1 MGKRKATLYSTRAAI
16 SPTLVLS
23 MLSTHLDDDMR
34 ALRGGCCANLGPLFR
49 HQDNP
54 SILFVPAR
62 ILLSFVQDAKVIGLR
77 DANKLTVIAFG
88 PHYAP
93 VIQFVHG
100 RRYPETKNKKMTK
113 FQISNSG

>member
-1 MGKRKATLYSTRAAI
+1 
-16 SPTLVLS
+16 VL
-23 MLSTHLDDDMR
+23 LTHLDDDVR
-34 ALRGGCCANLGPLFR
+34 ALGGGCCTNLGSLFR

-93 VIQFVHG
+93 VIQFIHG
-100 RRYPETKNKKMTK
+100 RCYSETERKENNKFT
-113 FQISNSG
+113 

>member
-1 MGKRKATLYSTRAAI
+1 
-16 SPTLVLS
+16 V
-23 MLSTHLDDDMR
+23 LSTHLDDDVR

-49 HQDNP
+49 HQDNA

-113 FQISNSG
+113 FLNFKFRLREMSFSFFSPQLDRKID